1 MSATINRKELEA
13 RMSESFDISK
23 AEAHD
28 YIQFVFDEITSI
40 LKEGKEIDIFGFGR
54 FSVTERKG
62 RIGINPSTGEKME
75 IQPSRNAKFKSSKT
89 LKEALKQK

>member
-13 RMSESFDISK
+13 RMSESFDIPK

-89 LKEALKQK
+89 LKEVLKQK

>member
-1 MSATINRKELEA
+1 M
-13 RMSESFDISK
+13 
-23 AEAHD
+23 
-28 YIQFVFDEITSI
+28 
-40 LKEGKEIDIFGFGR
+40 KEGKEIDIFGFGR

>member
-40 LKEGKEIDIFGFGR
+40 LKEG
-54 FSVTERKG
+54 